1 MSSPVTL
8 RPIQP
13 SDTPFLRK
21 VYASTRIAELEPLG
35 WTAQQQEIFLRQQ
48 FDAQHYHYQNFYTNA
63 RFQVIMQNDTPVG
76 RLYLA
81 RWPHEL
87 RLIDITLLPEY
98 RGQGIGSALMQD
110 ILNEGMHYARPVRI
124 HVEKFNPALRW
135 YQRFGFTELEDRG
148 IYWFLEWMPAVAMG
162 QAFAHA

>member
-1 MSSPVTL
+1 MSTTVTL

-13 SDTPFLRK
+13 SDIPFLRT
-21 VYASTRIAELEPLG
+21 VYASTRTAELEPLG

-63 RFQVIMQNDTPVG
+63 RFQVIMQGATPIG
-76 RLYLA
+76 RLYVA
-81 RWPHEL
+81 RWPHEI

-98 RGQGIGSALMQD
+98 RGQGIGSELMQD
-110 ILNEGMHYARPVRI
+110 VLDEALRYTRPVRI
-124 HVEKFNPALRW
+124 HVEKFNPALHW

-148 IYWFLEWMPAVAMG
+148 IYWFMEWMPAVAVG